1 MDRPG
6 CGTHPAWPR
15 GGPWD
20 DFRKRAT
27 GAVSCDAV
35 GGRFAGGRD
44 VTGLSP
50 SVPLVLVGAAVAR
63 GLDVT
68 GEAGAR
74 AQGAATEGAATQ
86 VVLEGMEHGEGRDT
100 AVSSLP

>member
-1 MDRPG
+1 M
-6 CGTHPAWPR
+6 
-15 GGPWD
+15 
-20 DFRKRAT
+20 
-27 GAVSCDAV
+27 
-35 GGRFAGGRD
+35 
-44 VTGLSP
+44 TGLSP

-100 AVSSLP
+100 AVSSLPGVPAVSAVSATPAVPTGVAAVRDLAGYLLWPADDPAVSRMERA